1 MVSSACVCACVCVC
15 VYVCVCVCV
24 YVCVYVW
31 VCVWV
36 CVRVNVCVD
45 AHIFGFFRRHYMSTC
60 GSHRTSVHTVLLG
73 SNAESLICM

>member
-1 MVSSACVCACVCVC
+1 VRVR
-15 VYVCVCVCV
+15 VCVCVCV
-24 YVCVYVW
+24 RVCLCVCVC
-31 VCVWV
+31 VCVRVGVCVGV
-36 CVRVNVCVD
+36 CVRVNVCED